1 MQEQAAAYAL
11 VQPAGSPVPTLADL
25 YEEAPTDMVR
35 LPFLMTGSAEVAQDV
50 VQDAFVAL
58 HRVWSR
64 VRDPRPYLRRTV
76 VKTLGSDADAPW
88 VVIAQVPANA
98 MIVRAVSDA
107 MAPVGGIAVLV
118 GHGRPPLT
126 SANVSVEALDASG
139 AIVARGDA
147 FVGDAYIPASTDCG
161 LPEGLPPSGHEQP
174 ADPAAARRAIV
185 DVFDGAYGSHFSD
198 TAAFEKAFDDARGF
212 STIVDS
218 VRRST
223 DPIVKAAVVA
233 KFTVDEIVFLS
244 PTRAALSYHIDIG
257 SAHNIGETRYTEAN
271 LIDGSWK
278 LSRYGVCA
286 DVPMIGMRCPED
298 ALP

>member
-174 ADPAAARRAIV
+174 ADPAAARR
-185 DVFDGAYGSHFSD
+185 
-198 TAAFEKAFDDARGF
+198 
-212 STIVDS
+212 TIVDS